1 MCEEQPWN
9 GDVIFN
15 KEHFQRTKKD
25 TATSASMVC
34 NPLSYIRLLSGS
46 IESGSGIVW
55 AWIVCCSAA
64 DYCDTNELHCVSN
77 PHRNMYADS
86 TQLRSI
92 QPLPLFS

>member
-9 GDVIFN
+9 GDVICN

-34 NPLSYIRLLSGS
+34 SPLSYIRLL
-46 IESGSGIVW
+46 SGSGIVW
-55 AWIVCCSAA
+55 AWIVCWSAA
-64 DYCDTNELHCVSN
+64 DYCDTNELHCVVT